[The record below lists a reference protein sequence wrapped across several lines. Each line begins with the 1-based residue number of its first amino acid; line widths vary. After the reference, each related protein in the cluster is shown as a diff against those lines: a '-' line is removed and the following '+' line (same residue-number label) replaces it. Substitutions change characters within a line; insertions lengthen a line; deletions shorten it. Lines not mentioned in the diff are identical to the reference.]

1 MPPKSDTKKTKPAA
15 KSGAK
20 PKGRA
25 QIKRAEKAPLK
36 AAPPTVTRS
45 AATSAGFVAILG
57 APNAGK
63 STLLNKI
70 IGQKVS
76 IVSPKVQT
84 TRMRVLG
91 VMTEG
96 DVQIGFIDTPGI
108 FTPKRRLDH
117 AMVHAAWNSLQ
128 DADAIL
134 LMVDASVYNDNKT
147 GAIVSELRRRE
158 KKVILVLNKIDALP
172 LAKLLP
178 LAEALNDTGIFTD
191 TFMVSA
197 LTGDGV
203 EDLKSHLK
211 KRMPKSPWFYA
222 EDQLSDLPSQLL
234 TAEITREQLY
244 RQLQEELPYAAT
256 VVPESWEL
264 KNDGSVVI
272 RQSIVVSRV
281 NYRPIVLGKAGARIK
296 TIGQKAR
303 LEMEQLLGQKVHLF
317 LDVKVDEKWQER
329 PEFYRIFGLDFTAK

>member
-1 MPPKSDTKKTKPAA
+1 MTNKSRPEKK
-15 KSGAK
+15 S
-20 PKGRA
+20 
-25 QIKRAEKAPLK
+25 
-36 AAPPTVTRS
+36 S
-45 AATSAGFVAILG
+45 AATAVSTRAGFVSILG

-63 STLLNKI
+63 STLLNRV

-96 DVQIGFIDTPGI
+96 EIQIGFIDTPGI
-108 FTPKRRLDH
+108 FAPKRRLDH

-128 DADAIL
+128 DADAVL
-134 LMVDASVYNDNKT
+134 LLVDAAARKDNKT
-147 GAIVSELRRRE
+147 GDIIGELRRRE
-158 KKVILVLNKIDALP
+158 KKVILVLNKIDEISP
-172 LAKLLP
+172 SRLLP
-178 LAEALNDTGIFTD
+178 QAAALNDTGIFEE
-191 TFMVSA
+191 TFMISA

-203 EDLKSHLK
+203 DDLKTYLK
-211 KRMPKSPWFYA
+211 KRMPQSPWFFA

-256 VVPESWEL
+256 VVPESWEI
-264 KNDGSVVI
+264 KKDGSVII

-296 TIGQKAR
+296 NIGQKAR
-303 LEMEQLLGQKVHLF
+303 IEMEQFLGQKVHLF
-317 LDVKVDEKWQER
+317 LDVKVDEKWQDR
-329 PEFYRIFGLDFTAK
+329 PEFYRLFGLEFTVR